1 MVLINPSLTF
11 DEKTEVGPEGCLSF
25 PNIFADIKRSATIG
39 VKALDLSGTEINF
52 RCGGLMSR
60 AIQHE
65 CDHLQ
70 GILFI
75 DRMGFADRENN
86 EESLHQ
92 LRSLTKER
100 LKRKKFR
107 NQSLL
112 K

>member
-1 MVLINPSLTF
+1 
-11 DEKTEVGPEGCLSF
+11 
-25 PNIFADIKRSATIG
+25 
-39 VKALDLSGTEINF
+39 
-52 RCGGLMSR
+52 
-60 AIQHE
+60 
-65 CDHLQ
+65 
-70 GILFI
+70 
-75 DRMGFADRENN
+75 MGFADRENN